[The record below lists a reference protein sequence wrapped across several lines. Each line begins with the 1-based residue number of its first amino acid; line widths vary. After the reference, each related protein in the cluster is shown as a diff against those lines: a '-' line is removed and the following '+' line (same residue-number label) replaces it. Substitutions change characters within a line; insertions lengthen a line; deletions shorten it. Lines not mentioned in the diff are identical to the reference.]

1 MAQRIVTKDEIKAL
15 QRALAGRGLYAGEID
30 GLYGEKCRAAVR
42 RVQEELGHEITGI
55 PTVALL
61 IELGVITPPAPRIN
75 PRIKSGGGGGGRR
88 ANPLTAFLTSLL
100 VRKGAELLF
109 SNLKGLPIMNVLAGY
124 RTYILAALIIL
135 CALGENFL
143 GVDVPGYELSL
154 GDAIMVALGLF
165 TARIGAKN
173 DAKAAGQ

>member
-1 MAQRIVTKDEIKAL
+1 MAPRIVTKDEIRAL
-15 QRALAGRGLYAGEID
+15 QRALAGRGFYAGEID
-30 GLYGEKCRAAVR
+30 GLYGEKSREAMRRA
-42 RVQEELGHEITGI
+42 QEDLGHEITGM

-61 IELGVITPPAPRIN
+61 IELGVITPPTP
-75 PRIKSGGGGGGRR
+75 KRR
-88 ANPLTAFLTSLL
+88 ADPLTDFFTSLL

-165 TARIGAKN
+165 TARVGAKN